1 MGTVRGLRQDL
12 GRACDDERCTAHMQ
26 TPPEHLESW
35 QPSPGFDGPPTAPGR
50 NGLLHGPGLNCSSFE
65 TPWCNLEFN
74 EWSMARAQI
83 LPNDTVIEFGARY
96 GTTSC
101 AIADALGNSGRLVS
115 VEPDARVYSALLR
128 NRNRNHCNFHALLGV
143 VSSEPLELR
152 RLRIHGHDQLSTN
165 GYDQTTRPARSASAT
180 LPGFKFQELEAKIG
194 SRFTAALVD
203 CEGCLRSVWDTGL
216 IHQLRLLILEEDGN
230 PRLYPRLWHPRFQQ
244 IGFVRVWNAYD
255 RRSGNH
261 SAWVRA
267 NSTSLRVSPSCLQY
281 RQRWL
286 KKQSYLYCRE

>member
-1 MGTVRGLRQDL
+1 
-12 GRACDDERCTAHMQ
+12 MQ
-26 TPPEHLESW
+26 TTPVKLQAW

-74 EWSMARAQI
+74 EWSLARAQI

-101 AIADALGNSGRLVS
+101 AIADALGNSGCQVS
-115 VEPDARVYSALLR
+115 VEPDARVHGALLR
-128 NRNRNHCNFHALLGV
+128 NRNRNRCNFHALLGV

-152 RLRIHGHDQLSTN
+152 GLSIN
-165 GYDQTTRPARSASAT
+165 GFDQTTRPAHSASAT
-180 LPGFKFQELEAKIG
+180 LPNFRYQELEARMG

-216 IHQLRLLILEEDGN
+216 IHQLRLLILEEDGSA
-230 PRLYPRLWHPRFQQ
+230 RQYARLWHPRFRQ
-244 IGFVRVWNAYD
+244 IGLVRVWNAHD

-267 NSTSLRVSPSCLQY
+267 NSTSLHSSPSCRQY

-286 KKQSYLYCRE
+286 KPSLLSCSE